1 MAANLHAVRNE
12 AAQLEELQRE
22 FRTYILNADV
32 SLIKELSHKTLFPL
46 FQKWEKLPIVQQEPF
61 RAWVKQQGSAQE
73 AQFNA
78 CLNLFEE
85 REYKNFVLPDLED
98 DASDSSDDEF
108 MQELRATQ
116 VPVTPPH
123 TPGMFETITTRV
135 GLGSLFGYGQQPQ
148 TPPLSPQ
155 HISPR
160 TPPNTTPPGSI
171 ARKRLRPEDYA
182 AQHEDM
188 DAEQNLSRHPGPP
201 PAYDAAEQEAAE
213 RERLAQQEREA
224 TAKREAEE
232 RERLRLKQEQEAA
245 AERERLAQQE
255 REATAKREAEEHERL
270 RLKQEQEAAAE
281 RERLAQQER
290 EATAKREAE
299 EHERLRLKQEQE
311 AAAKREAEERERQE
325 QERLRVERE
334 RQEQARIAAAQK
346 AAEDLKRQ
354 QEEQK
359 RQAELLLKQQQEAA
373 ARQAA
378 AAAAAAYEAK
388 KQAALKYM
396 RENGF

>member
-270 RLKQEQEAAAE
+270 RLKQEQEAAA
-281 RERLAQQER
+281 
-290 EATAKREAE
+290 
-299 EHERLRLKQEQE
+299 
-311 AAAKREAEERERQE
+311 KREAEERERQE